1 MANKKIMMGL
11 SLCMVLCLTGCRTKN
26 VPAESRSES
35 NIVIVETAAV
45 SDKTSAVDAEAA
57 IAAVETSDGRERKMA
72 AGPKIENLDELA
84 AGTIILPEDIEGGAL
99 DNYFVSY
106 LIDNVLFD
114 RIYGLSYKEDCTIPL
129 EELRYLK
136 VLHYG
141 YDQQIYVGELM
152 VNAGLAEDFLEIF
165 KVLYENQYEIEKM
178 LLVDD
183 FGADDNWSIENN
195 NTSAF
200 NYRVS
205 TLDGVT
211 LSNHAYGCAI
221 DINPLQN
228 PYVTYYDWGMDTY
241 FDVSVPYM
249 DREDMSLEHMID
261 HEDLCYQLFID
272 HGFTWGGDW
281 ENPKDYQHF
290 EKR

>member
-1 MANKKIMMGL
+1 MNKGTIMGMV
-11 SLCMVLCLTGCRTKN
+11 LCMVLVLAGCRKN
-26 VPAESRSES
+26 TAPA
-35 NIVIVETAAV
+35 ETAA
-45 SDKTSAVDAEAA
+45 AEAQSKLNVV
-57 IAAVETSDGRERKMA
+57 IAETAADTETDTAAEAGMETG
-72 AGPKIENLDELA
+72 AGPKIENLDGLA
-84 AGTIILPEDIEGGAL
+84 AGTVIHPEDIEGGEL
-99 DNYFVSY
+99 DDYFISST
-106 LIDNVLFD
+106 IDDDLFQ
-114 RIYGLSYKEDCTIPL
+114 RIYGLSYKEDCTIPR

-152 VNAGLAEDFLEIF
+152 VNAELAQDFLEIF
-165 KVLYENQYEIEKM
+165 QALYENQYEIEKM
-178 LLVDD
+178 FLIDD

-211 LSNHAYGCAI
+211 LSNHAFGRAI
-221 DINPLQN
+221 DINPLHN

-241 FDVSVPYM
+241 FDVSIPYM
-249 DREDMSLEHMID
+249 NREDSSLEHMIN
-261 HEDLCYQLFID
+261 HEDLCYQLFIE

-290 EKR
+290 EKIE